1 MSHVVAVRLPD
12 GRHAVAD
19 YTDPIVKAMRRVN
32 RRLGEGTTG
41 ADEDYR
47 LIGAWLDRT
56 APLAG
61 TQLELAG
68 LRPGA

>member
-12 GRHAVAD
+12 GRRAVAD
-19 YTDPIVKAMRRVN
+19 YRDPIVTVMRRVN
-32 RRLGEGTTG
+32 KRLMAGQRGT
-41 ADEDYR
+41 DEDYR

-61 TQLELAG
+61 VQLEMD
-68 LRPGA
+68 GAA